1 MARKV
6 SLESLLYKLR
16 AEAELSLNP
25 AHNATGKASQ
35 VALLQQT
42 QERLWEDYA
51 WAHMEVERQIATEA
65 GQRYY
70 ETPSDIRIDR
80 VISIEVF
87 SDGAWRPLDPGIG
100 AAEYSAWNSDLD
112 ERSWP
117 PRKWRSREDD
127 DIEIWPVPDVDA
139 DADTL
144 EGYLKIIGVK
154 NLGPLVADADLC
166 DIDDQLIY
174 LFAAAEILAGK
185 GSKKAPLTLAKATAR
200 LERLR
205 GNAIPSQRTKMFVPE
220 PPFRARRPI
229 ITQYRPPE

>member
-16 AEAELSLNP
+16 AEAELSLNV
-25 AHNATGKASQ
+25 AHNATGRASQ
-35 VALLQQT
+35 IALLQQT

-51 WAHMEVERQIATEA
+51 WTHMEVERQIATVA

-70 ETPSDIRIDR
+70 DTPSDMRVDRIIRIE
-80 VISIEVF
+80 IF

-100 AAEYSAWNSDLD
+100 AVEYSAWNSDLD

-117 PRKWRSREDD
+117 PRKWRMRDD
-127 DIEIWPVPDVDA
+127 EDIELWPIPDVNA
-139 DADTL
+139 NATTL
-144 EGYLKIIGVK
+144 EGYLKFTGIK
-154 NLGPLVADADLC
+154 NLGPLVAESDLC
-166 DIDDQLIY
+166 DLDDQLIY

-205 GNAIPSQRTKMFVPE
+205 GNLVPSQRTRMFLPD
-220 PPFRARRPI
+220 PPYRSRRPI